1 MTSLRTN
8 AKKATGPF
16 PTRPGK
22 YVTDKFIECVRDT
35 GRPDLWEHH
44 EPSPPP
50 PDAEFE
56 VLLEFSIPE
65 KLRPDVG
72 MATCPIC
79 SPASPK
85 YFKGVLT
92 HFPAEGVLRAIGNE
106 CAHGHFGIQ
115 RTNRARALGRRN
127 QEIERQQEFLLNTLG
142 KIPRLISDVR
152 AAARIVRTAEMLKRR
167 LWEFGGKSDWQ
178 SVARSGAA
186 GFLEIVDV
194 FKVDS
199 QDAFGKSSTSYDA
212 RVQLSVRV
220 AGLGY
225 VGAKGSLEGLV
236 RQTLQAL
243 EMVET
248 IEDDEQAVLDFV
260 VGLGD
265 GQDLTDAYRLT
276 RSAVATAHRL
286 EAMFEEIRHFL
297 TPENLAGL
305 ADWVN
310 NPKSGVAFSIDY
322 DLGHPAR
329 IVVHGPRRHGRPL
342 PIPAEL
348 LGLRLAVPALD

>member
-1 MTSLRTN
+1 MTSLRSN
-8 AKKATGPF
+8 AKKPTGPF

-22 YVTDKFIECVRDT
+22 YVTEKFLEYVRDT

-56 VLLEFSIPE
+56 VLFEFSIPE
-65 KLRPDVG
+65 KHRPDVG

-106 CAHGHFGIQ
+106 CAHSHFGVQ

-127 QEIERQQEFLLNTLG
+127 HEIERQQEFLLRTLG
-142 KIPRLISDVR
+142 KIPGLASDVR
-152 AAARIVRTAEMLKRR
+152 AAARTVRTAEMLKRR

-178 SVARSGAA
+178 AVAKSGAT
-186 GFLEIVDV
+186 GILEIEDV
-194 FKVDS
+194 VRVDS
-199 QDAFGKSSTSYDA
+199 QDGFGKASTSYDT
-212 RVQLSVRV
+212 RVLMSVRV
-220 AGLGY
+220 GGLGY
-225 VGAKGSLEGLV
+225 VGAKGSLDALV

-248 IEDDEQAVLDFV
+248 IEDEEQAVLDFV

-265 GQDLTDAYRLT
+265 GEDLEDAYRLT
-276 RSAVATAHRL
+276 RSAVTAAHRL
-286 EAMFEEIRHFL
+286 EVMFGEIRQFL
-297 TPENLAGL
+297 KPENLVGL

-322 DLGHPAR
+322 NLKYPAR
-329 IVVHGPRRHGRPL
+329 IVVHGPRRQGRPL

-348 LGLRLAVPALD
+348 STLRVVVPALD

>member
-1 MTSLRTN
+1 MTSLRQN

-16 PTRPGK
+16 STRPGK
-22 YVTDKFIECVRDT
+22 YVTDQFQEWVRKT
-35 GRPDLWEHH
+35 GQPDLWEHH
-44 EPSPPP
+44 DPSTPP

-56 VLLEFSIPE
+56 VLLEFSVPE
-65 KLRPDVG
+65 KHRPDVG

-92 HFPAEGVLRAIGNE
+92 HFPDEGVLRAIGNE
-106 CAHGHFGIQ
+106 CAHSHFGVQ
-115 RTNRARALGRRN
+115 RTNRARAAGRRN
-127 QEIERQQEFLLNTLG
+127 REIERHQEFLLHTLG
-142 KIPRLISDVR
+142 KIPKLVSDVR
-152 AAARIVRTAEMLKRR
+152 AAGRTVRRAEMLRRR
-167 LWEFGGKSDWQ
+167 LWEFGGKSEWQ
-178 SVARSGAA
+178 VVAKSGAA
-186 GFLEIVDV
+186 GTLKIEDV
-194 FKVDS
+194 VKVDS

-212 RVQLSVRV
+212 RVLMSFRV
-220 AGLGY
+220 AGLGF
-225 VGAKGSLEGLV
+225 VGAKGSLEALM

-248 IEDDEQAVLDFV
+248 VEDDQQAVLEFV
-260 VGLGD
+260 VRLGE
-265 GQDLTDAYRLT
+265 GKDLEDAYRLT
-276 RSAVATAHRL
+276 RAAVAAAHRL
-286 EAMFEEIRHFL
+286 EAMFEEIRQFL

-322 DLGHPAR
+322 DLRHPAR
-329 IVVHGPRRHGRPL
+329 IVIHGPRRHGRPL

-348 LGLRLAVPALD
+348 RALRLVVPALD